1 MKHSILML
9 AVIGMI
15 HFSADAQNKGAKK
28 SEFDINYKVC
38 RIDNKKYTTCS
49 ENTPTV
55 IYTPAYKKKVERQ
68 EQEYQ
73 KTIDGLRKYDSYI
86 VYHPLPQVVVE
97 SKRINNAAN
106 STPAYSGTAAAGR
119 GIAMLEND
127 GYAKIRARNLNYM
140 NTTDHFAP
148 LAGDHSGR
156 R

>member
-9 AVIGMI
+9 AVIGMM
-15 HFSADAQNKGAKK
+15 HFSANAQDKDAKK

-49 ENTPTV
+49 ESTPTV
-55 IYTPAYKKKVERQ
+55 IYTPAYQKKMDKQ
-68 EQEYQ
+68 EQAYQ

-86 VYHPLPQVVVE
+86 VYHPLPPVVVQ
-97 SKRINNAAN
+97 SKRFLSNKE
-106 STPAYSGTAAAGR
+106 TPAFSGTAAAGR
-119 GIAMLEND
+119 NIAMLEND
-127 GYAKIRARNLNYM
+127 GYAKIRYRNMNYM
-140 NTTDHFAP
+140 NTTDALPP

>member
-1 MKHSILML
+1 MRHSILML
-9 AVIGMI
+9 AVIGMM
-15 HFSADAQNKGAKK
+15 HFGADAQNKGAKK

-38 RIDNKKYTTCS
+38 RIDDKKYITCS
-49 ENTPTV
+49 SETPAV
-55 IYTPAYKKKVERQ
+55 IHTPAYQKKVEKQ

-86 VYHPLPQVVVE
+86 VYHPLPPVVVE
-97 SKRINNAAN
+97 SKRINSNNAA
-106 STPAYSGTAAAGR
+106 PAFSGTAAAGKR
-119 GIAMLEND
+119 IAMLEND
-127 GYAKIRARNLNYM
+127 GYAKISYRNMNYM

>member
-1 MKHSILML
+1 MRHSILML

-15 HFSADAQNKGAKK
+15 HFSANAQNKDAKK

-49 ENTPTV
+49 EETPTV
-55 IYTPAYKKKVERQ
+55 IYTPTYRRFLDRQ
-68 EQEYQ
+68 DDGYQ

-86 VYHPLPQVVVE
+86 IYHPLPPVVIE
-97 SKRINNAAN
+97 SKRISNAAT
-106 STPAYSGTAAAGR
+106 TPAYSGTAAAGR
-119 GIAMLEND
+119 QIAMLEND
-127 GYAKIRARNLNYM
+127 GIAKIKYRNMNYM
-140 NTTDHFAP
+140 NSTDHFAP

>member
-1 MKHSILML
+1 ML

-15 HFSADAQNKGAKK
+15 HFSAEAQNREAKK

-38 RIDNKKYTTCS
+38 RIDNRIYTTCS
-49 ENTPTV
+49 NETPTV
-55 IYTPAYKKKVERQ
+55 IYTQAYQKKVEKQ

-86 VYHPLPQVVVE
+86 VYHPLPPVVVE
-97 SKRINNAAN
+97 SKRISNAN
-106 STPAYSGTAAAGR
+106 GTPAYSGTAAAGR

-127 GYAKIRARNLNYM
+127 GIAKIRARNLNYM